1 MHSFRESLK
10 KLSLPSAKH
19 LFKSYCQRTEF
30 VDLYGK
36 SDFDEFAALIEM
48 LADRDLAEQIF
59 LKVAETP
66 PIEEKYD
73 IPIGKIIYISDGP
86 LPLLRKNAG
95 HKFLEALF
103 THLNSESIPLLL
115 EHLDSDNDQLR
126 AFIVWRV
133 TSLGYE
139 WPGDQL
145 QELLKDEYWKVRL
158 NTLFALDKD
167 NLAKAFDD
175 ENAVV
180 RIVAR
185 ILH

>member
-1 MHSFRESLK
+1 M
-10 KLSLPSAKH
+10 
-19 LFKSYCQRTEF
+19 
-30 VDLYGK
+30 
-36 SDFDEFAALIEM
+36 
-48 LADRDLAEQIF
+48 ADRDVAEQIF
-59 LKVAETP
+59 LKVAETS
-66 PIEEKYD
+66 PIEDTYD
-73 IPIGKIIYISDGP
+73 IPIGKAISVSDGP
-86 LPLLRKNAG
+86 LPLLHKDAG

-103 THLNSESIPLLL
+103 PHLNSESIPLLL

-139 WPGDQL
+139 WPDDQL

-158 NTLFALDKD
+158 NTIFALDAD
-167 NLAKAFDD
+167 NLAKALDD

-185 ILH
+185 MHFYN